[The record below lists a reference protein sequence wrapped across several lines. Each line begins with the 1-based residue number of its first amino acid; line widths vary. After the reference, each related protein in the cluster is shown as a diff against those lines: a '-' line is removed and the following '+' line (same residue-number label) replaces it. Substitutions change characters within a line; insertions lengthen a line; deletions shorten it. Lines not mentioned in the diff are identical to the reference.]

1 MTNDEIKELIS
12 EVDNGLDRVLESL
25 GAAQRK
31 LVEMQK
37 RIESMLVDPVPTNEE
52 DAVRTIEAV
61 TIRNGVLSFR
71 LLNSMQEH
79 LVGQYRVVRP
89 EGFPDEAKRAT
100 AYVFRLGQP
109 DAVVWLRSAE
119 CEACEGTGESPTARM
134 AKASG
139 LEAGGMCMVCR
150 GSGQKTL
157 ATEAARARRGVDDA
171 SAAPAEPQLEPPE
184 PGGELGGNP

>member
-1 MTNDEIKELIS
+1 MTNDEIKELIG
-12 EVDNGLDRVLESL
+12 EVDSGLDRVLEAL

-37 RIESMLVDPVPTNEE
+37 RVESLLDAPAVNEE

-61 TIRNGVLSFR
+61 TIRSGVLSFR
-71 LLNSMQEH
+71 LPGSAQEH
-79 LVGQYRVVRP
+79 RVGQYRTVRP
-89 EGFPDEAKRAT
+89 EGFPDTAKRAT

-109 DAVVWLRSAE
+109 DAVVWLRAAE

-157 ATEAARARRGVDDA
+157 APEAARARRGVDDA
-171 SAAPAEPQLEPPE
+171 REPVEAPQLDPPE